1 MARSRAT
8 LKVLTT
14 LIILGALGWG
24 TWMRLRPPPEDEEET
39 EEQTTEPA
47 TAADTVAASVRQQF
61 STELPVPV
69 SGAVA
74 IQDTLRISVT
84 AKGRAEAIRQAKL
97 KARKSGIV
105 SRIRVRENQFVR
117 AGELLVRIDTTEYA
131 LALAAQ
137 TAALRRAQAEYQ
149 VRVLG
154 DEEITD
160 PRVRAARDSLARAF
174 TGLDQAEVDYRR
186 AVKDLEETA
195 VRAPFG
201 GRIADVKLVAGQ
213 YVGEGEEA
221 VTVVDMN
228 PMKVSVQV
236 LGTEVVYLDEGHAA
250 RVEFT
255 AFPGRPFT
263 GKIETINPLIDPET
277 NTARVTVHVSNADGR
292 IFPGMF
298 AEADLEAQKFPDRLL
313 VPRTAILEATDGRPY
328 LFVVDDGRASWH
340 YVHPGMEN
348 DRLVEL
354 LMIGPS
360 TDWVNP
366 GETVL
371 VDGHHYLTHDA
382 AVNIV
387 EDLAAAGGRPTR

>member
-14 LIILGALGWG
+14 LIILGAIGWG
-24 TWMRLRPPPEDEEET
+24 TWMRLRPPPEEEET
-39 EEQTTEPA
+39 EEETTEPA
-47 TAADTVAASVRQQF
+47 TAADTVAASVTQQF
-61 STELPVPV
+61 NTELPVPV

-74 IQDTLRISVT
+74 VQDTLRISVT

-105 SRIRVRENQFVR
+105 SRVRVRENQVVR

-137 TAALRRAQAEYQ
+137 SAALRRAQAEYQ

-174 TGLDQAEVDYRR
+174 TGLDQAEVDHRR
-186 AVKDLEETA
+186 AVRDLEETA

-221 VTVVDMN
+221 VTVIDMD

-250 RVEFT
+250 QVEFT

-263 GKIETINPLIDPET
+263 GKIETINPLVDPET
-277 NTARVTVHVSNADGR
+277 NTARVTVHVSNPDGR
-292 IFPGMF
+292 IFPGMY
-298 AEADLEAQKFPDRLL
+298 AETDLEAQKFPDRLL

-348 DRLVEL
+348 DRQVEL
-354 LMIGPS
+354 LMIGAS

-382 AVNIV
+382 AVRV
-387 EDLAAAGGRPTR
+387 VDDLAAAGGRPTR

>member
-14 LIILGALGWG
+14 LIILGAVGWG
-24 TWMRLRPPPEDEEET
+24 TWMRLRPPPEEEEA
-39 EEQTTEPA
+39 EAEGTEPA
-47 TAADTVAASVRQQF
+47 TAADTVAESVRQQF
-61 STELPVPV
+61 NTELPVPV
-69 SGAVA
+69 TGAAAVR
-74 IQDTLRISVT
+74 DTLRISVT
-84 AKGRAEAIRQAKL
+84 AKGRAEAIRLADL

-105 SRIRVRENQFVR
+105 SRVTVRENQSVR
-117 AGELLVRIDTTEYA
+117 AGELLVQIDTTEYA

-137 TAALRRAQAEYQ
+137 AAALRRAQAEYQ

-154 DEEITD
+154 DEEIAD
-160 PRVRAARDSLARAF
+160 ARVRAARDSLARAF

-186 AVKDLEETA
+186 AVRDLAETA
-195 VRAPFG
+195 VRAPFA

-213 YVGEGEEA
+213 YAGEGEEA
-221 VTVVDMN
+221 VTVIDMN

-263 GKIETINPLIDPET
+263 GKIETINPIVDPET
-277 NTARVTVHVSNADGR
+277 NTSRVTVHVSNADGR
-292 IFPGMF
+292 IFPGMY
-298 AEADLEAQKFPDRLL
+298 AEAALEAQKFPDRLL

-328 LFVVDDGRASWH
+328 LFVVDEGRASWH

-348 DRLVEL
+348 DRQVEL
-354 LMIGPS
+354 LGIGPS
-360 TDWVNP
+360 TDWVRP

-382 AVNIV
+382 AVRV
-387 EDLAAAGGRPTR
+387 VDDLAAAGGRPTR

>member
-1 MARSRAT
+1 MT
-8 LKVLTT
+8 
-14 LIILGALGWG
+14 
-24 TWMRLRPPPEDEEET
+24 
-39 EEQTTEPA
+39 
-47 TAADTVAASVRQQF
+47 
-61 STELPVPV
+61 
-69 SGAVA
+69 GAVA
-74 IQDTLRISVT
+74 VQDTLRISVT

-105 SRIRVRENQFVR
+105 SRVRVRENQFVR
-117 AGELLVRIDTTEYA
+117 AGQLLVQIDTTEYA

-137 TAALRRAQAEYQ
+137 SAALRRAQAEYQ

-186 AVKDLEETA
+186 AVKDLDETA

-221 VTVVDMN
+221 VTVIDMN

-250 RVEFT
+250 QVEFT

-263 GKIETINPLIDPET
+263 GKIETINPLVDPET
-277 NTARVTVHVSNADGR
+277 NTARVTVHVSNA
-292 IFPGMF
+292 
-298 AEADLEAQKFPDRLL
+298 
-313 VPRTAILEATDGRPY
+313 GRPH
-328 LFVVDDGRASWH
+328 LSRHVRRGRPGGAEVPGSAPGAQDGDSGGHGRA
-340 YVHPGMEN
+340 PLPLRG
-348 DRLVEL
+348 RRR
-354 LMIGPS
+354 PRQ
-360 TDWVNP
+360 
-366 GETVL
+366 
-371 VDGHHYLTHDA
+371 
-382 AVNIV
+382 
-387 EDLAAAGGRPTR
+387 LALCASRAWRTTARSSSS

>member
-14 LIILGALGWG
+14 LIILGAVGWG
-24 TWMRLRPPPEDEEET
+24 TWMRLRPPPEEDTEEE
-39 EEQTTEPA
+39 TTEPA
-47 TAADTVAASVRQQF
+47 TAADEVVQSVQQQF

-69 SGAVA
+69 TGAVA
-74 IQDTLRISVT
+74 VQDTLRISVT
-84 AKGRAEAIRQAKL
+84 AKGRAEAIRQARL

-105 SRIRVRENQFVR
+105 SRVRVRENQFVR
-117 AGELLVRIDTTEYA
+117 AGDLLVQIDTTEYA
-131 LALAAQ
+131 MDLAAR

-154 DEEITD
+154 DEQITD

-174 TGLDQAEVDYRR
+174 TGLDQAEVDHGR
-186 AVKDLEETA
+186 AVMDLERTA

-201 GRIADVKLVAGQ
+201 GRVADIKVVTGQ
-213 YVGEGEEA
+213 YAGEGEEV
-221 VTVVDMN
+221 VTVIDMN

-250 RVEFT
+250 EVEFT

-263 GKIETINPLIDPET
+263 GKIESINPLVDATT
-277 NTARVTVHVSNADGR
+277 NTARVTVHVDNADGR
-292 IFPGMF
+292 IFPGMY
-298 AEADLEAQKFPDRLL
+298 AEADLEAQKFPNRLL
-313 VPRTAILEATDGRPY
+313 VPRTAILEANDGRPY

-354 LMIGPS
+354 LKIGAS
-360 TDWVNP
+360 TDWVEP

-382 AVNIV
+382 AVRVV